1 MKIAVKLKNREKSTV
16 KSSIFKKVN
25 KIHNP

>member
-1 MKIAVKLKNREKSTV
+1 MKTAVKLKNREKSTV
-16 KSSIFKKVN
+16 KNSIFEKVN